1 MRMSVSPQDSEP
13 IRLSSED
20 ERVDQSG
27 ASNNGK
33 KICFEFALCG
43 AERDQFCRTS
53 VVEEKRQ
60 PSQLIT
66 LVHRVQ

>member
-1 MRMSVSPQDSEP
+1 MSVSPQDSEP

-43 AERDQFCRTS
+43 AERDHS
-53 VVEEKRQ
+53 VVRLWWKKRG
-60 PSQLIT
+60 S
-66 LVHRVQ
+66 HCS

>member
-1 MRMSVSPQDSEP
+1 MAPQDSEP

-20 ERVDQSG
+20 ERVDQSS

-43 AERDQFCRTS
+43 AERDRFCRTS

-60 PSQLIT
+60 PMQLIT